1 MWVLKP
7 ASGRF
12 EGCETSPLLPQQV
25 SQNELAPAGALES
38 SPAEPVLSLP
48 KETAGKRFEKDG
60 VPLGTAEWQ
69 PISRPCR
76 DCSSYRWLYPACLPA
91 IFNRA

>member
-1 MWVLKP
+1 VGAQTCVGAIRRLRNKSTV
-7 ASGRF
+7 AATSVTKR
-12 EGCETSPLLPQQV
+12 TSP
-25 SQNELAPAGALES
+25 GRALES